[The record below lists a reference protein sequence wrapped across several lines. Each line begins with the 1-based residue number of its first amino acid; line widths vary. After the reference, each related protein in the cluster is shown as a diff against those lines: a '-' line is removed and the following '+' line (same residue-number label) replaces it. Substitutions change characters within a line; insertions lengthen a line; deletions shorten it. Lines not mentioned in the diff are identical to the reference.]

1 MALAAVFT
9 ACEKEAVEEY
19 VPQEIRL
26 GAEFPLDEAVVTTRN
41 ENQGLNNDILET
53 GTNVGVFIYYTGEK
67 NINADGYGYKNLS
80 YNSAA
85 AETRVGK
92 KYCDLNLA
100 NGTRTPYY
108 PSDKDKKID
117 FYAFSPRNAFTFAET
132 PPELSTYATTKAS
145 FTTKADQTSDVNYR
159 LSDFIWGKN
168 VNTVNAETYRTQQV
182 IVPMNHMLSKI
193 CINLTEGHSMANKLT
208 GAKVVIHGVNLSGLV
223 DLANGTM
230 STNGSTLSDVTLTS
244 SLTNTLRSATTEY
257 PGGGGAPTDGVT
269 HYKYTTA
276 CVVIPQK
283 VNANKATDFNF
294 LSITLADGGTSNNS
308 TTEGTTYDYVTS
320 QIVGDATNGFQQGKV
335 YTFNITLNATGIQL
349 TTNVTDWIPADPTA
363 GQATYRP

>member
-85 AETRVGK
+85 ATGDGK

-100 NGTRTPYY
+100 TGTRTPYY

-117 FYAFSPRNAFTFAET
+117 FYAFSPRSEVTVTEA
-132 PPELSTYATTKAS
+132 ELSSYATTKAS
-145 FTTKADQTSDVNYR
+145 FTTKADQTTDENYR

-168 VNTVNAETYRTQQV
+168 VNTVNAETYRTQKV

-208 GAKVVIHGVNLSGLV
+208 GAKVVIHGVNLNGLV
-223 DLANGTM
+223 DLADGTM
-230 STNGSTLSDVTLTS
+230 ITTGTTLSDVTLTTG
-244 SLTNTLRSATTEY
+244 LTNNRRTEASAY
-257 PGGGGAPTDGVT
+257 PGGGGTPTDAVK
-269 HYKYTTA
+269 HYTYPTS

-283 VNANKATDFNF
+283 VNASKTTNFNF

-308 TTEGTTYDYVTS
+308 TTGGTTYDYVTS
-320 QIVGDATNGFQQGKV
+320 AIVGDATNGFQPGKV

-349 TTNVTDWIPADPTA
+349 TTNVTDWISTDPTA